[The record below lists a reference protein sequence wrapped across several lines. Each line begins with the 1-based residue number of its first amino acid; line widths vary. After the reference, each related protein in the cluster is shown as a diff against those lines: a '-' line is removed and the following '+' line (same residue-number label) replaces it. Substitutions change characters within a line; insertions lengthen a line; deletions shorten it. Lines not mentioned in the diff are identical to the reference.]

1 MLDVFLSFVADNELV
16 DEDNVADGVEL
27 VVIFNDV
34 ADVGKA
40 KGKAVDVGCSSSFS
54 GEEQESE
61 PDE

>member
-1 MLDVFLSFVADNELV
+1 MLDVFLSFVADKELD
-16 DEDNVADGVEL
+16 DEDEEANAVEF

-34 ADVGKA
+34 ADVGNA
-40 KGKAVDVGCSSSFS
+40 KGRAVDVGGSSSFS